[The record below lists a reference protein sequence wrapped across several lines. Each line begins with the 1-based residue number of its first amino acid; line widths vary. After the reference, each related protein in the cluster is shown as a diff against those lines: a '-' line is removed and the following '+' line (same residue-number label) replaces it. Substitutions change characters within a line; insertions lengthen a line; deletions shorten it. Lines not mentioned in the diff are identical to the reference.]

1 METIDLSPLTHK
13 CVLVVEETL
22 PAGVIANISAV
33 LSMTI
38 GKEVPQTIG
47 GDVTDATGSKHC
59 GITRLPVPILGA
71 TKDII
76 RSIRQR
82 LEESGNENT
91 VMVDFTTLAQSCRTY
106 EEYTS
111 RMAET
116 PESDLE
122 YIGLGIFAHKKIVNK
137 CTGSLKLIR

>member
-1 METIDLSPLTHK
+1 
-13 CVLVVEETL
+13 
-22 PAGVIANISAV
+22 
-33 LSMTI
+33 
-38 GKEVPQTIG
+38 
-47 GDVTDATGSKHC
+47 
-59 GITRLPVPILGA
+59 
-71 TKDII
+71 
-76 RSIRQR
+76 
-82 LEESGNENT
+82 
-91 VMVDFTTLAQSCRTY
+91 MVDFTTLAQSCRTY